1 MILWD
6 MTPHQKTGGFSGRER
21 APSTKKARSEAQAGC
36 LEQGLPILKCMRYDM
51 IYRVY
56 IYIYIIQIYIY
67 TNKYIYI
74 QTNIYIYII

>member
-56 IYIYIIQIYIY
+56 IYYTDIYIYIPINIYIY
-67 TNKYIYI
+67 TD
-74 QTNIYIYII
+74 